1 MNNGYTQQIR
11 DRITNAPDGSVFV
24 NSDFADIADSNTI
37 KQSINRLIREGI
49 LRRVIRGIFEKP
61 KFSK

>member
-37 KQSINRLIREGI
+37 KQSINPDSGRDFAPRYPGDI
-49 LRRVIRGIFEKP
+49 
-61 KFSK
+61 

>member
-24 NSDFADIADSNTI
+24 NSVL
-37 KQSINRLIREGI
+37 RI
-49 LRRVIRGIFEKP
+49 LRTAIRLSRVLTD
-61 KFSK
+61 